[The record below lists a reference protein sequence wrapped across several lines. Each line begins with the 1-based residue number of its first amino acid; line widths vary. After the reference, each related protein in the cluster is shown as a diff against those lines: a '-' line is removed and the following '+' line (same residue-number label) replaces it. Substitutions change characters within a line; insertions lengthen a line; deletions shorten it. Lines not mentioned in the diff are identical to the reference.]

1 MEATMKVTK
10 TGAAKPVA
18 AGSAARAE
26 AAYRSTEAAAGRGL
40 PPPEDVAT
48 VVGIPEAEL
57 TPKVRQALQQLMA
70 EVYAL
75 REELEE
81 ARQRVGYLEQLADQD
96 TLAPVL
102 NRRAFI
108 RELGRMAAFE
118 ERYGAAG
125 AVLYFDV
132 NDLKVIN
139 DTHGHAAGDAVLKR
153 VCEILLRDTRASD
166 VVGRLGGD
174 EFGVILAQS
183 GLEPAAAKAARL
195 AEAIAAE
202 EVVWEGRPLRVSV
215 AFGAHTLSSGQRA
228 DDALNAA
235 DRAMYANKRGGQ
247 AEG

>member
-1 MEATMKVTK
+1 MKTSK
-10 TGAAKPVA
+10 TEGSKPVSP
-18 AGSAARAE
+18 GRAARAE
-26 AAYRSTEAAAGRGL
+26 AAYRSAEAVQGRAV
-40 PPPEDVAT
+40 PPPEDIASVA
-48 VVGIPEAEL
+48 GIPEAEL

-75 REELEE
+75 RQELEE

-102 NRRAFI
+102 NRRAFV
-108 RELGRMAAFE
+108 RELSRMAAFE
-118 ERYGAAG
+118 ERYGTAG

-132 NDLKVIN
+132 NDLKEIN
-139 DTHGHAAGDAVLKR
+139 DTYGHAAGDAVLKQ

-183 GLEPAAAKAARL
+183 GLEPATAKAARL

-202 EVVWEGRPLRVSV
+202 KLVWEGERLPVSV
-215 AFGAHTLSSGQRA
+215 AYGVHTLAASQGA
-228 DDALNAA
+228 DDALDAA
-235 DRAMYANKRGGQ
+235 DRAMYANKRSNR

>member
-1 MEATMKVTK
+1 MKVSK
-10 TGAAKPVA
+10 TRGSGSAP
-18 AGSAARAE
+18 AGSAVRAE
-26 AAYRSTEAAAGRGL
+26 AAYRSAEAAQARPA
-40 PPPEDVAT
+40 PPAEDIAT

-75 REELEE
+75 RQELEE
-81 ARQRVGYLEQLADQD
+81 VRQRAGYLEQLADQD

-132 NDLKVIN
+132 NDLKALN

-153 VCEILLRDTRASD
+153 VCEILLRETRASD

-183 GLEPAAAKAARL
+183 GMEPAAAKAAKL

-202 EVVWEGRPLRVSV
+202 EVVWEGHALRITV
-215 AFGAHTLSSGQRA
+215 AHGVHTLSSGQEA
-228 DDALNAA
+228 DAALDAA
-235 DRAMYANKRGGQ
+235 DQAMYANKRGQ

>member
-1 MEATMKVTK
+1 MKVSK
-10 TGAAKPVA
+10 TGRSTPVTP
-18 AGSAARAE
+18 GTAARAE
-26 AAYRSTEAAAGRGL
+26 AAYRSAEQAR
-40 PPPEDVAT
+40 PVPQPEDVAT
-48 VVGIPEAEL
+48 VMGIPETEL
-57 TPKVRQALQQLMA
+57 TPKVRKALQQLMA
-70 EVYAL
+70 EVYSL
-75 REELEE
+75 RQELEE

-102 NRRAFI
+102 NRRAFV
-108 RELGRMAAFE
+108 RELSRMAAFE

-132 NDLKVIN
+132 NDLKVVN

-153 VCEILLRDTRASD
+153 VCEVLLRDTRASD

-183 GLEPAAAKAARL
+183 ALEPAAAKAAKL

-202 EVVWEGRPLRVSV
+202 EVEWEGQRLRISV
-215 AFGAHTLSSGQRA
+215 AYGVHTLSTGQRA

-235 DRAMYANKRGGQ
+235 DRAMYAHKRSGRG
-247 AEG
+247 EG